1 MRAPTYGQV
10 STRPQRA
17 PQAFQEFY
25 LPLHLGCQ
33 SCSAL
38 SPQSEIDVLD
48 LPESIEISTLLIDE
62 EMPKI
67 EPEKVVKK
75 TIAEPTG
82 PAFHE
87 KKEKNK
93 RVNLGGSYRREIA
106 KKYKKP
112 KTRGQKRK

>member
-1 MRAPTYGQV
+1 
-10 STRPQRA
+10 
-17 PQAFQEFY
+17 
-25 LPLHLGCQ
+25 
-33 SCSAL
+33 
-38 SPQSEIDVLD
+38 
-48 LPESIEISTLLIDE
+48 
-62 EMPKI
+62 MPKI

-75 TIAEPTG
+75 TIAEPSG